1 MDILLYLLSKWK
13 WFLLSVAVCV
23 GLAWFQYARTPQTFF
38 RSSTVIIKDP
48 SNKTVSAGLDRYDN
62 YINKVNVSNE
72 ILQFK
77 SRRLLSEVV
86 SRTRAD
92 VSYKMKSGLRAK
104 ELYTGAPVTVS
115 FLDATPERYLSF
127 SLTPKNDSEVLIQNV
142 SGDGTEGKFN
152 VKINDTTLVAGNRI
166 LVTKTNFFSRRWF
179 DTELTVTK
187 LPLRS
192 VVSSI
197 AGSIGIRQEEDDA
210 SILTLSMRDG
220 SPERAENIINT
231 LISVYNEEAVN
242 DKNQVAV
249 NTAEFINE
257 RLVIIERELGGVE
270 SDLESFKKANQIVDL
285 SSAAGMYMGESQKYN
300 SSVLELDTQLR
311 LAEYIKEYLTD
322 PVREIDLIPSNTG
335 ISDINIESQIGQYNA
350 AKLRRDKLIEDSSEK
365 NPVVVELNNS
375 LRAMKQSIIRA
386 VDNMIVSLNV
396 RKTDAMSRE
405 KNAQYRVASIPT
417 KQRQMLSI
425 ERQQKIKESLY
436 LFLLNKREEN
446 ALTQAM
452 ADNNARVIDEAYGPV
467 SPIAPN
473 RNKILFL
480 GLLLGLAIPCV
491 IFLMIMFLDTR
502 VHSRKDLQGKLTLPF
517 LGTVPEKKDDDSYVR
532 EALKIVRT
540 NLAFMSRKD
549 KPLKVIATTSINEG
563 AGKTFISTHL
573 ADSLLSAG
581 KKVVLLDL
589 DIRKGTL
596 SHNYG
601 KRSEGVTNFII
612 DESLS
617 VDDVIHKNEGHPDI
631 VTAGSPAPNPAELL
645 MDQRLDVLVEGLKER
660 YDYIIADSVPAGMVA
675 DAAISARVADLTV
688 FVIRAG
694 RLDKRQ
700 LPDIEAMYQEK
711 KFNNLAVVMNGVEY
725 HSRGYGYGHGY
736 GYGYGY
742 GHGYGYGYIH
752 KKSDKKK

>member
-1 MDILLYLLSKWK
+1 MQNNNNTSQELNVMDILLYLLSKWK
-13 WFLLSVAVCV
+13 WFLISTVLCV
-23 GLAWFQYARTPQTFF
+23 GLAWFQYSRTPQTFF

-77 SRRLLSEVV
+77 SRRLLTEVV

-92 VSYKMKSGLRAK
+92 VSYKVKSGFRMK
-104 ELYTGAPVTVS
+104 ELYTGAPVTVT
-115 FLDATPERYLSF
+115 FIDTTPERYVAF
-127 SLTPKNDSEVLIQNV
+127 TLTPKNDTEVMIHEV
-142 SGDGTEGKFN
+142 SGDGTEGKYN
-152 VKINDTTLVAGNRI
+152 VKINDTTLVAGNKI
-166 LVTKTNFFSRRWF
+166 LVTKTNYFSGRWF
-179 DTELTVTK
+179 GTDLKVSK
-187 LPLRS
+187 FPMRS
-192 VVSSI
+192 VVASI
-197 AGSIGIRQEEDDA
+197 SGSIGIRQEEDDA

-220 SPERAENIINT
+220 SPERAENVLNT

-322 PVREIDLIPSNTG
+322 PTKEIDLIPSNTG
-335 ISDINIESQIGQYNA
+335 ISDINIESQISQYNA

-365 NPVVVELNNS
+365 NPVVVELNNT

-386 VDNMIVSLNV
+386 VDNMIVSINV

-405 KNAQYRVASIPT
+405 RNAQYRVASIPT

-446 ALTQAM
+446 ALSQAM
-452 ADNNARVIDEAYGPV
+452 ADNNARVIDEAYGPL

-491 IFLMIMFLDTR
+491 IFLMIMFMDTR
-502 VHSRKDLQGKLTLPF
+502 VHSRKDIQGKLTLPF
-517 LGTVPEKKDDDSYVR
+517 LGSVPEQKDDDSLVK

-540 NLAFMSRKD
+540 NLSFMSKKD
-549 KPLKVIATTSINEG
+549 KPLKVIVTTSINEG
-563 AGKTFISTHL
+563 AGKTYISTRL
-573 ADSLLSAG
+573 ADTLASAG

-596 SHNYG
+596 SHNFG
-601 KRSEGVTNFII
+601 KRASGVTNFI
-612 DESLS
+612 
-617 VDDVIHKNEGHPDI
+617 
-631 VTAGSPAPNPAELL
+631 
-645 MDQRLDVLVEGLKER
+645 
-660 YDYIIADSVPAGMVA
+660 AD
-675 DAAISARVADLTV
+675 
-688 FVIRAG
+688 
-694 RLDKRQ
+694 
-700 LPDIEAMYQEK
+700 
-711 KFNNLAVVMNGVEY
+711 
-725 HSRGYGYGHGY
+725 
-736 GYGYGY
+736 
-742 GHGYGYGYIH
+742 
-752 KKSDKKK
+752 